1 MSLISALPNGLR
13 LVLFSKSQLALFE
26 EIRPV
31 KGSVDKHG
39 KVRAPHFARRVVSAK
54 KPGKTE
60 SIQLDLFSSQARQ
73 APKPGKKTLADVARE
88 FGQFSLFGDAGEA
101 TEAARVEAPAPKVDT
116 LRDRTL
122 EALRAFVAGKGGK
135 EKLGETLLAVPDD
148 KLQSLIAKFAE
159 NGLSADDVRGE
170 LGITAARAA
179 ADSLDAE
186 RAERAAKWKQARQ
199 DAAARVAAAKSREY
213 RVGDAIDGLEFNMM
227 PPGSV
232 VELWHEGKPEGR
244 RFMRGNH
251 EVFMAKRRGEGWQKN
266 PATPSG
272 KAWMLDE
279 KTAYR
284 VLHVGA
290 ADWIHPEQKAFAEK
304 MLELSLKR
312 NPNSVLA
319 RLNGTGGLV
328 IVNRDNPRQAI
339 WIGEK
344 PQEWGA
350 GFSKTDEAA
359 LQAGAYSP
367 VDLSG
372 ANTDVPSF
380 HALNEATDKMAAGS
394 IDAALLEGL
403 PEGSSIIRGKGLI
416 KNRFAVKLE
425 NGDVPASFEE
435 TPEKAVEEAKAS
447 LLRRAKFR
455 EESEQRAALLGAI
468 ADRLKAGGEVSDA
481 DLATLDLKAGSSD
494 LKWFIPAAASLFGV
508 PSRAIRPFIAD
519 QIRTGHTDMG
529 AKREFVSPKVALAAV
544 AAGVAAKDKPAEAA
558 DSPATQ
564 VGEHGHEY
572 RPMGA
577 PKVLYRAVSP
587 EEFEAI
593 KESGSV
599 SGGLNTFNGF
609 DPRREVFFG
618 PEMSPKLIG
627 QGEDVSR
634 RAEYAVQSSDLNK
647 RYQEVGQK
655 IKALY
660 LSRKELV
667 EKLIADRTI
676 RSAADAK
683 FQPKIK
689 AMDKKIRAL
698 DDERGK
704 LESDGRAQIKE
715 AIAAKRAADQARGYS
730 SVVLETKPVSGGR
743 VYSGKHSGMGEED
756 EIGFES
762 GAVKA
767 GDIAKVHF
775 IRNGEVVR
783 TEAFGVA
790 EEGPH
795 EGERNADGLVFRD
808 GRWHRDDEGQ
818 APAAGVSGYATPA
831 KLDLPTVELDGD
843 TWYVLNTGHR
853 REDGKVLAHLASATR
868 GNHAKN
874 GVHPLQMETY
884 VDMPMPGAKSGLEMP
899 EFAEGKTT
907 VGVKDYYE
915 KVAGQIISLADAGDV
930 AGLEAMK
937 VKGMTPN
944 AKGKVSNTW
953 AGKTAN
959 SKLVLALHAK
969 ALAAASGA
977 QVQGEAVLSTKP
989 VAEAAPGGD
998 DANLASTKP
1007 AKVIDTKSPI
1017 SDSDPDAIE
1026 RLQAKLEKLQK
1037 VQDQMK
1043 RANKMIRAG
1052 DDDGLRAAGFSD
1064 AQIAQLKTKDFA
1076 GRIGFP
1082 DYAIKNNGAQIN
1094 LLKKRIAGL
1103 VENAPKQPA
1112 APVALAEAEPVAA
1125 AVLPG
1130 LDYSGEFDSSAMPE
1144 FGVRPGVSKQSR
1156 RDLNQRV
1163 ADLVRSGRDDFSE
1176 EEKALLRQYSGWGG
1190 CGQSLNEF
1198 YTPVTVAGAIWKAM
1212 TRMGLK
1218 PGAKVLEPSCGAGV
1232 FLHTAPAGVVVTGVE
1247 MDATSSQV
1255 AAALHGGRH
1264 EVVNSGFERFA
1275 TTDDRQFDA
1284 VIGNPPFGPR
1294 GEMVAWDKQDIS
1306 RAEQY
1311 FVDASLDK
1319 CAGGGIVALVL
1330 PTGIMDNQNA
1340 RWLRERILR
1349 KGEFLG
1355 AIRMPNTAFEASHT
1369 EVTTDVLF
1377 VRKRDNDAAQ
1387 ALMTVDKSVLKTLGL
1402 WDEDF
1407 LAGSYFTDGRGKEN
1421 ICGVLEDGWRAKAG
1435 IGNDITVNG
1444 GMSGVPEAIAGFEP
1458 EVGKPVSF
1466 SDVLDKLDADG
1477 KAKATNAA
1485 KVRPYQA
1492 RLGDVKEVDG
1502 VAYVLQGNP
1511 PRWHR
1516 IDEVVDS
1523 AKVGRAAELA
1533 KLIDTL
1539 AKWREGGADG
1549 DIQSTTFKELPD
1561 AIRAFMA
1568 EHGNPNKDA
1577 DLLLAAKADRTLY
1590 RLLGAVKPD
1599 GSLSDLVQGKVA
1611 ERIVGSFETAAES
1624 LAAEGGEFT
1633 AADVADRWRKGDES
1647 EVVEHLHA
1655 SDAYCLNPETGRWTT
1670 ADNYLAGELWPKLDS
1685 VRSALAGE
1693 LSDLDRAKL
1702 EGQAIALEKKIDPRI
1717 LNDVEI
1723 RLNDAWIPLNVV
1735 EAWFKA
1741 KQDAEGV
1748 DNQYVRDLKPVEI
1761 TFEKGLY
1768 RVTGGNSY
1776 QMEKF
1781 EKYLNRSG
1789 LRRDDKP
1796 MIDGWNEEF
1805 KSWLCGSEYRES
1817 CEELYNR
1824 KFRGF
1829 VEKTFSN
1836 APFEIPGM
1844 VTDGLK
1850 DYQYGGLRWALNAGK
1865 GIVAAD
1871 VGLGKTARGLMLAR
1885 MMKVSGQ
1892 SKRPVIVVPK
1902 SVLANWVAEANK
1914 WFPGASVA
1922 VIGETYV
1929 KNDDGSLKGK
1939 VDNAAERNRKLHD
1952 LLQNEYDFILISRDA
1967 FNDIDLSPTEKGDM
1981 VDRDFWTQRGD
1992 SLGNKGDKQLNDIRT
2007 RHKQAAAGMD
2017 FRKRSDAL
2025 WFDELGIDGLIVD
2038 EAHAY
2043 KNLWAA
2049 KARFGDSPKYLGGSA
2064 QSKRARDMFYKTQWL
2079 RARTDGK
2086 NVYGLT
2092 ATPTK
2097 NSPLEIYSMLSHV
2110 APEAFEQ
2117 IGIRNSEEFLDRFCQ
2132 FATEYYIDPT
2142 SQKYVSGEVV
2152 SGFKNLDELRG
2163 IMDRYIDRTTADMV
2177 GLKLPAKDE
2186 RNVLVSMSASQ
2197 QAEYDRLRQ
2206 MAEEAS
2212 KQDAADGEAH
2222 IFSIM
2227 DKMAKAAT
2235 DLELLDPVKYK
2246 GAKSPKLEE
2255 AADNILKGVAD
2266 GGQVVFS
2273 DYLAT
2278 HQKIADL
2285 LVKRGIPRDQIAII
2299 NAKEAEDSADRQNIA
2314 DAFNAGKVKVVIGN
2328 TATMGEGINLQ
2339 HGTTDIH
2346 HIDLPWEP
2354 ASVQQRNGRGVR
2366 QGNKSESVRIHTY
2379 MVKGTFDGVRWDAVA
2394 AKKDWQ
2400 DLLWNGGDTVENLAK
2415 QKFSNDEMRI
2425 LLSADPDEARQQY
2438 QSDKESAAARFR
2450 AEKRAEA
2457 IGQFKKFRDVQA
2469 SFSALKDKNT
2479 KTANSLRMRLD
2490 SWKNAL
2496 RLNPFFKDKELLNG
2510 DAAAVISPASGE
2522 AFYAG
2527 KSFELGEGAGA
2538 KAGRYVVVGADGD
2551 SVIVRKYGEPAGKY
2565 GTRMSVEH
2573 LADVVPGV
2581 HSEAEEAAYVQ
2592 RKMEEAVKAGQS
2604 AIRNPKEA
2612 AHLPEETTRKLYD
2625 QLQAQMKEA
2634 FVSYKDGWAYG
2645 ANVPL
2650 VHPET
2655 GEAKAIRSY
2664 DARKHLEDG
2673 YHLMLPSLP
2682 EHREKAMNAWVE
2694 QERTKSWGQSSSQ
2707 KRRGGRTEWQ
2717 NSVYYA
2723 GRKYDSDKSNPWGAA
2738 VKELFGDDFLKE
2750 ARAKFEESQL
2760 ERVKAAPNTV
2770 EAVKA
2775 LAPLLAPVNHQYGSV
2790 SPAWGKQHIAVLYA
2804 KAKANGD
2811 LGRPVSEVATAS
2823 SYGSDGEVPAWVLAV
2838 NSGNSLGSVLYERAK
2853 AYPDLAA
2860 VMALDR
2866 DMDPLGKMA
2875 ALEALHTKKQTDPR
2889 NWSNGYTR
2897 EHHPDVLAAMRHL
2910 VDKHPDIGDKLVRE
2924 VLPLPSGGLTDA
2936 VFGGEAQ
2943 GMTMREALNR
2953 EVKNGN

>member
-39 KVRAPHFARRVVSAK
+39 KVRAPHFARRMVSAK

-88 FGQFSLFGDAGEA
+88 FGQFSLFGDAGEV
-101 TEAARVEAPAPKVDT
+101 TEAAKVEAPAPKANP

-122 EALRAFVAGKGGK
+122 EALRAFVADKGGK
-135 EKLGETLLAVPDD
+135 EQLGATLIRLPDD
-148 KLQSLIAKFAE
+148 KRETLIARFAD
-159 NGLSADDVRGE
+159 NGLTADEVRDELGLTWAADNQAEIDAQAKAADD
-170 LGITAARAA
+170 
-179 ADSLDAE
+179 
-186 RAERAAKWKQARQ
+186 
-199 DAAARVAAAKSREY
+199 
-213 RVGDAIDGLEFNMM
+213 
-227 PPGSV
+227 
-232 VELWHEGKPEGR
+232 
-244 RFMRGNH
+244 
-251 EVFMAKRRGEGWQKN
+251 
-266 PATPSG
+266 
-272 KAWMLDE
+272 
-279 KTAYR
+279 
-284 VLHVGA
+284 
-290 ADWIHPEQKAFAEK
+290 
-304 MLELSLKR
+304 
-312 NPNSVLA
+312 
-319 RLNGTGGLV
+319 
-328 IVNRDNPRQAI
+328 
-339 WIGEK
+339 
-344 PQEWGA
+344 
-350 GFSKTDEAA
+350 
-359 LQAGAYSP
+359 
-367 VDLSG
+367 
-372 ANTDVPSF
+372 
-380 HALNEATDKMAAGS
+380 
-394 IDAALLEGL
+394 
-403 PEGSSIIRGKGLI
+403 
-416 KNRFAVKLE
+416 
-425 NGDVPASFEE
+425 
-435 TPEKAVEEAKAS
+435 
-447 LLRRAKFR
+447 
-455 EESEQRAALLGAI
+455 
-468 ADRLKAGGEVSDA
+468 
-481 DLATLDLKAGSSD
+481 
-494 LKWFIPAAASLFGV
+494 
-508 PSRAIRPFIAD
+508 
-519 QIRTGHTDMG
+519 
-529 AKREFVSPKVALAAV
+529 
-544 AAGVAAKDKPAEAA
+544 
-558 DSPATQ
+558 
-564 VGEHGHEY
+564 
-572 RPMGA
+572 
-577 PKVLYRAVSP
+577 
-587 EEFEAI
+587 
-593 KESGSV
+593 
-599 SGGLNTFNGF
+599 
-609 DPRREVFFG
+609 
-618 PEMSPKLIG
+618 
-627 QGEDVSR
+627 
-634 RAEYAVQSSDLNK
+634 
-647 RYQEVGQK
+647 
-655 IKALY
+655 
-660 LSRKELV
+660 
-667 EKLIADRTI
+667 
-676 RSAADAK
+676 
-683 FQPKIK
+683 
-689 AMDKKIRAL
+689 AL
-698 DDERGK
+698 DDERAK

-907 VGVKDYYE
+907 VGVKEYYE
-915 KVAGQIISLADAGDV
+915 KVAGQIISLADTGDV

-937 VKGMTPN
+937 AKGMTPN

-969 ALAAASGA
+969 ALAAAG
-977 QVQGEAVLSTKP
+977 QVQSGPVLSTKP
-989 VAEAAPGGD
+989 AADAAPGGD
-998 DANLASTKP
+998 VANLESTKP

-1017 SDSDPDAIE
+1017 SDSDPDALE

-1156 RDLNQRV
+1156 RDINQRV

-1685 VRSALAGE
+1685 VRAALAGE

-1871 VGLGKTARGLMLAR
+1871 VGLGKAQPLDAKILTPTGWVRMGDIRVGDKVIAGDGSATTVTGVFPQGEKEIFRVGFSDGSATECCDEHLWLTQTTLDRNNARRNCADKGVPKVRQLSEIRETLRYLDREKNHSIPMVGAVQFESKETPVDGYLLGALIGDGGLSSGTPRFTNEDAGVIAEFMKVVPDGVVAVDTNASGAYTVRLSRESDSRRSDGAPSPNPLKEVLRDLGLLVKSADKFIPDLYKFNSVAVRVATLQGLMDTDGYVDKQGVTVQFCSVSERLAKDVQFLVQSLGGNATIKSRVTSFTHNGEKRNGQRSYLVHLRLPAWVEPFRGSVRKERVRPKTKYSPVRYITSAESIGVKPAQCIAVDHPSHLYVTDDFIVTHNTARGLMLAR

-1929 KNDDGSLKGK
+1929 KNEDGSLKGK

-2496 RLNPFFKDKELLNG
+2496 RLNPFFKDKELLNS

-2565 GTRMSVEH
+2565 GTRMNVEH

-2581 HSEAEEAAYVQ
+2581 HSESEEAAYVQ

-2634 FVSYKDGWAYG
+2634 FVSYKDGWASG

-2707 KRRGGRTEWQ
+2707 KRRGGRTEWH
-2717 NSVYYA
+2717 NSVHYA

-2738 VKELFGDDFLKE
+2738 AKELFGDDFLKE

-2775 LAPLLAPVNHQYGSV
+2775 LAPLLVPVNHQYGSV

-2823 SYGSDGEVPAWVLAV
+2823 PYGADGEVPAWVLAV
-2838 NSGNSLGSVLYERAK
+2838 NAGNSLGSALYERAK

-2889 NWSNGYTR
+2889 HWSNGYTR

-2924 VLPLPSGGLTDA
+2924 VLPLPSGGLTDP

>member
-39 KVRAPHFARRVVSAK
+39 KVRAPHFARRMVSAK

-88 FGQFSLFGDAGEA
+88 FGQFSLFGDAGEV
-101 TEAARVEAPAPKVDT
+101 TEAAKVEAPAPKANP

-122 EALRAFVAGKGGK
+122 EALRAFVADKGGK
-135 EKLGETLLAVPDD
+135 EQLGATLIRMPDD
-148 KLQSLIAKFAE
+148 KRETLIARFAD
-159 NGLSADDVRGE
+159 NGLTADEVRDELGLAWAADNQAEIDAKAKAADD
-170 LGITAARAA
+170 A
-179 ADSLDAE
+179 LDAE
-186 RAERAAKWKQARQ
+186 RAERSAKWKQARQ
-199 DAAARVAAAKSREY
+199 EVEARIAAAKSREY
-213 RVGDAIDGLEFNMM
+213 KPGDTINGLEFNMM

-251 EVFMAKRRGEGWQKN
+251 EVFMAKQRGEGWQKN
-266 PATPSG
+266 PATPGG
-272 KAWMLDE
+272 KSWMLDE

-290 ADWIHPEQKAFAEK
+290 ADWIHPAQKEFAEK
-304 MLELSLKR
+304 MLEVSLKR

-319 RLNGTGGLV
+319 RLDRTGGLV
-328 IVNRDNPRQAI
+328 IVNRDNPLQAI

-359 LQAGAYSP
+359 LRAGQYTP
-367 VDLSG
+367 VDLS
-372 ANTDVPSF
+372 ALNADIPSF
-380 HALNEATDKMAAGS
+380 HAMNQAADKAATDS

-416 KNRFAVKLE
+416 KNRFAVKLA

-435 TPEKAVEEAKAS
+435 TPEKAAAEAKAS
-447 LLRRAKFR
+447 LVRRAKFR
-455 EESEQRAALLGAI
+455 EETEQRAARLESI
-468 ADRLKAGGEVSDA
+468 AERLKAGGEVTDA
-481 DLATLDLKAGSSD
+481 DLATLDLKADSSD

-508 PSRAIRPFIAD
+508 PSRAIRPLVAD
-519 QIRTGHTDMG
+519 LIRTGHTDMG
-529 AKREFVSPKVALAAV
+529 AKREYVSPKVALSAV
-544 AAGVAAKDKPAEAA
+544 AAGLAGGAKAPEAVADDPAKW
-558 DSPATQ
+558 
-564 VGEHGHEY
+564 
-572 RPMGA
+572 
-577 PKVLYRAVSP
+577 
-587 EEFEAI
+587 
-593 KESGSV
+593 
-599 SGGLNTFNGF
+599 
-609 DPRREVFFG
+609 
-618 PEMSPKLIG
+618 
-627 QGEDVSR
+627 
-634 RAEYAVQSSDLNK
+634 
-647 RYQEVGQK
+647 
-655 IKALY
+655 
-660 LSRKELV
+660 
-667 EKLIADRTI
+667 
-676 RSAADAK
+676 
-683 FQPKIK
+683 
-689 AMDKKIRAL
+689 
-698 DDERGK
+698 
-704 LESDGRAQIKE
+704 GR
-715 AIAAKRAADQARGYS
+715 
-730 SVVLETKPVSGGR
+730 
-743 VYSGKHSGMGEED
+743 EED
-756 EIGFES
+756 ELNSWFGNSQVVGADGRPLTVYHTTSKVTDAPIEEFDRNYLVKHGRKAPSIDSIGTWFSSNPSKTDAYGAGAQYPAHLKISRPMVYSTFAALRADWENFHQAGYGDAKASELHSKQNKFFGDSDGFVQYLKKNGYDGIVITPHKGDASTEFADQTAYIAFEP
-762 GAVKA
+762 
-767 GDIAKVHF
+767 DQ
-775 IRNGEVVR
+775 IRSVFDRREPG
-783 TEAFGVA
+783 
-790 EEGPH
+790 EEGPK

-818 APAAGVSGYATPA
+818 APAA
-831 KLDLPTVELDGD
+831 
-843 TWYVLNTGHR
+843 
-853 REDGKVLAHLASATR
+853 
-868 GNHAKN
+868 
-874 GVHPLQMETY
+874 
-884 VDMPMPGAKSGLEMP
+884 KSGLEMP

-907 VGVKDYYE
+907 VGVKEYYE
-915 KVAGQIISLADAGDV
+915 KVAGQIISLADTGDV

-937 VKGMTPN
+937 AKGMTPN

-953 AGKTAN
+953 GGKTAN

-969 ALAAASGA
+969 ALAAAG
-977 QVQGEAVLSTKP
+977 QVQSGPVLSTKP
-989 VAEAAPGGD
+989 VADAAPGGD
-998 DANLASTKP
+998 VANLESTKP

-1017 SDSDPDAIE
+1017 SDSDPDALE

-1130 LDYSGEFDSSAMPE
+1130 LDYSGEFDSSVMPE

-1163 ADLVRSGRDDFSE
+1163 ADLVRSGRDDFSD

-1444 GMSGVPEAIAGFEP
+1444 GMSGVPETIAGFEP

-1685 VRSALAGE
+1685 VRAALAGE

-1929 KNDDGSLKGK
+1929 KNEDGSLKGK

-2132 FATEYYIDPT
+2132 FATEYYIEPT

-2152 SGFKNLDELRG
+2152 SGFKNMDELRG

-2438 QSDKESAAARFR
+2438 QSDKDSAAARFR

-2469 SFSALKDKNT
+2469 SFTALKDKGT

-2565 GTRMSVEH
+2565 GTRMNIEH

-2634 FVSYKDGWAYG
+2634 FVSYKDGWASG

-2707 KRRGGRTEWQ
+2707 KRRGGRTEWH

-2738 VKELFGDDFLKE
+2738 AKELFGDDFLKE

-2775 LAPLLAPVNHQYGSV
+2775 LAPLLVPVNHQYGSV
-2790 SPAWGKQHIAVLYA
+2790 NPAWGKQHIAVLYA

-2838 NSGNSLGSVLYERAK
+2838 NAGNSLGSVLYERAK

-2875 ALEALHTKKQTDPR
+2875 ALEALHTKKQLDPR
-2889 NWSNGYTR
+2889 HWSNGYTR

-2910 VDKHPDIGDKLVRE
+2910 VEKHPEIGDKLVRE
-2924 VLPLPSGGLTDA
+2924 VLPLPSGGLTDP